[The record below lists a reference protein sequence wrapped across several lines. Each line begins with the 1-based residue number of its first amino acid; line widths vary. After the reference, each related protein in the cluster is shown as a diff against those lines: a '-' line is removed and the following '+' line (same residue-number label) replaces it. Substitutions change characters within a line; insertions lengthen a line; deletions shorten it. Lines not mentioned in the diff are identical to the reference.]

1 MNIREWTLP
10 VYTILTQLSTGALLF
25 IMIIR
30 LLRKKT
36 TSLVDVDYTTKIPIL
51 IIFITALFAIGF
63 AHLHLS
69 KPLLSFTAIRNIR
82 TSWLSRELLLN
93 IIYIILLS
101 SLTGTLWLIKDN
113 FKLKTILGWLTILAG
128 FGIEYCMAHIY
139 MIPSQPAWN
148 TFLTPISFFFTTLL
162 LGAMTVP
169 VLLMMDLI
177 FKKSLVKEEF
187 SIHVQ
192 LVEISLKW
200 LTIIA
205 IIISISMSILI
216 FFQTANLS
224 GGSPTAQASLV
235 LLMEIYQP
243 LFILRLIAMFVGV
256 GWSGITTVQF
266 FRGKIHIDQLLTHTF
281 TACLLVLVAEI
292 LGRFLFYA
300 IHVKIGI

>member
-10 VYTILTQLSTGALLF
+10 VYTILTQLSSGALLF

-36 TSLVDVDYTTKIPIL
+36 ISLEEVDYTTKIPIL
-51 IIFITALFAIGF
+51 IIFITALFAVGF

-69 KPLLSFTAIRNIR
+69 RPFLSFTAIRNIK

-93 IIYIILLS
+93 LIYIILLT
-101 SLTGTLWLIKDN
+101 SLCSTLWFIKGH
-113 FKLKTILGWLTILAG
+113 FRIKTILGWLTILAG
-128 FGIEYCMAHIY
+128 FGTEYCMAHIY

-148 TFLTPISFFFTTLL
+148 TQLTPISFFFTSLL
-162 LGAMTVP
+162 LGVMTVP
-169 VLLMMDLI
+169 VLMMMDLI
-177 FKKSLVKEEF
+177 FKKSMVKEET

-192 LVEISLKW
+192 LVELSLPW
-200 LTIIA
+200 LTTLA
-205 IIISISMSILI
+205 IVISISVSILI
-216 FFQTANLS
+216 FFQTANLF
-224 GGSPTAQASLV
+224 GGSPAAQASLV

-256 GWSGITTVQF
+256 GWSGITTAQF
-266 FRGKIHIDQLLTHTF
+266 FRGKIQIDRLLTHTF

-292 LGRFLFYA
+292 LGRFLFFA
-300 IHVKIGI
+300 IHVKIGL